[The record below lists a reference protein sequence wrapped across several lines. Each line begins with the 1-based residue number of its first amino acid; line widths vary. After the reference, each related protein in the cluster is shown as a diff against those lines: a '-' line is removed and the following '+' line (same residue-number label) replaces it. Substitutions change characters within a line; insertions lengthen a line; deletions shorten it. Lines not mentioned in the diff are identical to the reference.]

1 MLPRPGSLVLIAED
15 SLVNQVVAV
24 RALERCGVRT
34 DVVSDGL
41 LALEA
46 LEAHHYDAV
55 LMDCQMPNLDGYQAT
70 MELRRRE
77 QDGRRHTPVI
87 AMTAHAMMGDR
98 EKCLEAGMD
107 DYIAKPMR
115 AAGLAEVLQ
124 RWIPGFADGGAA
136 PAIAKTA
143 AEPPA
148 CDPERVTVAGSLV
161 DSLRF

>member
-1 MLPRPGSLVLIAED
+1 MLIAED

-41 LALEA
+41 QALEA
-46 LEAHHYDAV
+46 LEANRYDAV

-77 QDGRRHTPVI
+77 QDGRRRTPVI

-124 RWIPGFADGGAA
+124 RWIPSFADGGAE
-136 PAIAKTA
+136 PASQKPA

-148 CDPERVTVAGSLV
+148 REPESVTVASSFA

>member
-1 MLPRPGSLVLIAED
+1 
-15 SLVNQVVAV
+15 
-24 RALERCGVRT
+24 
-34 DVVSDGL
+34 
-41 LALEA
+41 
-46 LEAHHYDAV
+46 
-55 LMDCQMPNLDGYQAT
+55 MDCQMPNLDGYQAT

-107 DYIAKPMR
+107 DYIAKPMG

-124 RWIPGFADGGAA
+124 RWIRGFADGGAA

-148 CDPERVTVAGSLV
+148 CDPERVTV
-161 DSLRF
+161 